1 MKSATQKIIR
11 AAALLFGLQFL
22 THIAVLIKQ
31 LFIAAHFGTSAIM
44 DAYLIAMTVV
54 GLIQLW
60 FAIPVKQMLVP
71 IFRYDLTEHGERR
84 AWANASVLFNNF
96 VIVLIGAALLGG
108 FLAPYLVGLIAPGFE
123 AEMQELAS
131 MLTRITIG
139 SLVFWVLGKMLT
151 QFFFSHGKFF
161 LPGTMDLVDN
171 LTVIAAFLILSSM
184 YGIYGLA
191 IAVVLGAACGFLT
204 QLPILWEKR
213 KLYSGRVDFQHVG
226 TREMSRLSL
235 PLFIANGSSEISRIT
250 NRIFASLLPTG
261 SLAALSFGH
270 QLIEAPMKLLLKPL
284 QQSTFPHFSKL
295 GAEKD
300 FSTLSSQHA
309 RYVRSVFFLTL
320 PLAVGIMV
328 TAEPLVRIIYQRGA
342 FDETSVRLTSQAL
355 MFYALGLPALTM
367 SKILN
372 RTFYSLKD
380 SWTPTKA
387 TLLSTCVRI
396 TLSWILLQ
404 PLAHMGLA
412 LAESI
417 SVTIQVVFLF
427 AVMPEALKGEEI
439 RNTLQ
444 SFVRTLM
451 ICVLMGGML
460 FAVRGHMAGASIPLE
475 LVSLVLLGVVAYT
488 VLTFVF
494 HREEVQTL
502 LRIAT
507 AFRRKA
513 PVSVG

>member
-1 MKSATQKIIR
+1 M
-11 AAALLFGLQFL
+11 
-22 THIAVLIKQ
+22 
-31 LFIAAHFGTSAIM
+31 M

-96 VIVLIGAALLGG
+96 VIVLIGAAVLGG
-108 FLAPYLVGLIAPGFE
+108 FLAPYLVALIAPGFE
-123 AEMQELAS
+123 EDMQALAS

-161 LPGTMDLVDN
+161 LPGMMDLVDN
-171 LTVIAAFLILSSM
+171 LIVMGAFLILSSM

-213 KLYSGRVDFQHVG
+213 KLYSGQVDFQHAG
-226 TREMSRLSL
+226 TREMGRLSL
-235 PLFIANGSSEISRIT
+235 PLFIANGSGEISRIT
-250 NRIFASLLPTG
+250 NRIFASLLPAG
-261 SLAALSFGH
+261 SLSALSFASH
-270 QLIEAPMKLLLKPL
+270 FIEAPLKLILKPL
-284 QQSTFPHFSKL
+284 QQSTFPHFSQL

-309 RYVRSVFFLTL
+309 RYIRAVFFLTL
-320 PLAVGIMV
+320 PLAIGIMV

-355 MFYALGLPALTM
+355 MFYALGLPALAM

-380 SWTPTKA
+380 SWTPAKA
-387 TLLSTCVRI
+387 TLVSTCVRI
-396 TLSWILLQ
+396 SLSWILLQ

-412 LAESI
+412 LADSI
-417 SVTIQVVFLF
+417 AVTMRVVFLF
-427 AVMPEALKGEEI
+427 AVMPAALKGEEVW
-439 RNTLQ
+439 NTLQ
-444 SFVRTLM
+444 SFARTLM

-460 FAVRGHMAGASIPLE
+460 FATRGNLAGVSIPLE
-475 LVSLVLLGVVAYT
+475 LLSLVLLGAVSYT

-494 HREEVQTL
+494 HKEEVQTL
-502 LRIAT
+502 LKVFT
-507 AFRRKA
+507 AFRKKA
-513 PVSVG
+513 PVSAG